1 MNWDPTFDPMKA
13 LEELHAN
20 QLILQQN
27 QGVLQQEHNRL
38 GQKVQELETV
48 VDVLIKGL
56 DAANKANEMIMS
68 QWVTKIT
75 SDTMNPNL
83 QGQH

>member
-38 GQKVQELETV
+38 GSKVKELEAV

-56 DAANKANEMIMS
+56 DAANKANEVMMSEMIKNIS
-68 QWVTKIT
+68 TNNYT
-75 SDTMNPNL
+75 L

>member
-20 QLILQQN
+20 QLTLQHN
-27 QGVLQQEHNRL
+27 QTVLQVSHN
-38 GQKVQELETV
+38 QAQDQIKALEEV

-56 DAANKANEMIMS
+56 DAANKANAQLMS
-68 QWVTKIT
+68 QAVTNLN
-75 SDTMNPNL
+75 SYSL
-83 QGQH
+83 QGNH

>member
-20 QLILQQN
+20 QLTLQHN
-27 QGVLQQEHNRL
+27 QTVLQVSHN
-38 GQKVQELETV
+38 QAQDQIKALEAV

-56 DAANKANEMIMS
+56 DAANKANEQLMS
-68 QWVTKIT
+68 QAVNNLT
-75 SDTMNPNL
+75 SYSL
-83 QGQH
+83 QGNH

>member
-1 MNWDPTFDPMKA
+1 MNWDPTFDPMRA
-13 LEELHAN
+13 LEELHQN

-27 QGVLQQEHNRL
+27 QTVLQQEHNRL
-38 GQKVQELETV
+38 GAKVKEMESV
-48 VDVLIKGL
+48 IDVLVKGL
-56 DAANKANEMIMS
+56 DAANKANELLIA

-75 SDTMNPNL
+75 NDTMNPNL

>member
-13 LEELHAN
+13 LEELHQN
-20 QLILQQN
+20 QLTLQHN
-27 QGVLQQEHNRL
+27 QTVLQVSHN
-38 GQKVQELETV
+38 QAQDQIKALEAV

-56 DAANKANEMIMS
+56 DAANKANEVMMS
-68 QWVTKIT
+68 QLVNSI
-75 SDTMNPNL
+75 SSNNYNL